1 MCCVC
6 SIIYSTSSTSIRDK
20 VGCIFRTKFICDLHF
35 VENVKKNLD
44 ECQEQYYMIEENSDT
59 LIWKNDMINL
69 EQLVK
74 NLTFNS

>member
-6 SIIYSTSSTSIRDK
+6 SIIYAAWIRDK
-20 VGCIFRTKFICDLHF
+20 LGCFFRTKFIKDLHF

-44 ECQEQYYMIEENSDT
+44 ECQEQYHMIEQYTDP
-59 LIWKNDMINL
+59 LIWQHYVVYL

-74 NLTFNS
+74 YLTFDP

>member
-6 SIIYSTSSTSIRDK
+6 SIKYSTSSTSIRDI
-20 VGCIFRTKFICDLHF
+20 VSCFFRNKFICDLHF

-44 ECQEQYYMIEENSDT
+44 ECQEQNHMIEQYSDP
-59 LIWKNDMINL
+59 LIWQHDAVNL

>member
-6 SIIYSTSSTSIRDK
+6 SIKYSTSSTSIRDK
-20 VGCIFRTKFICDLHF
+20 VGCFFRTKFICDLHF

-44 ECQEQYYMIEENSDT
+44 ECQEQYYMIEENSNT
-59 LIWKNDMINL
+59 LIWKHDVINL